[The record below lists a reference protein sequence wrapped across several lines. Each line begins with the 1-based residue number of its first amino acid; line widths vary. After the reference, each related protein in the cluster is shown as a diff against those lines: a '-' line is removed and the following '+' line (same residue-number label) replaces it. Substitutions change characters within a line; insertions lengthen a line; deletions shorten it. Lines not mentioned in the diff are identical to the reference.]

1 MCVRQGFSQHCSE
14 NIVIDSAV
22 QWGWSLQQKNACRC
36 FVGLLPNSPM
46 EAWNRFTHLLN
57 LDRTCDLFWST
68 ECIRN
73 DGVLVQ
79 SLASRDIVHFLVLG
93 ISPPQWD
100 QVQHSRARCTLKGY
114 VEQRLSFWAKCAL
127 VQSAS
132 NYLQTRGLG
141 DDIIGSKGAAWR
153 SQVYG
158 TSS

>member
-1 MCVRQGFSQHCSE
+1 MCVPGLFTT
-14 NIVIDSAV
+14 
-22 QWGWSLQQKNACRC
+22 LQREHSDRFCCAMGVEFATKNACRC
-36 FVGLLPNSPM
+36 FVCLLPNSPM
-46 EAWNRFTHLLN
+46 EAWNRFPRLLN

-100 QVQHSRARCTLKGY
+100 QVQHSRARYTLKGY
-114 VEQRLSFWAKCAL
+114 VEQRPSFWAKCAL
-127 VQSAS
+127 VLPAS

-141 DDIIGSKGAAWR
+141 NIIGSKGAAWR